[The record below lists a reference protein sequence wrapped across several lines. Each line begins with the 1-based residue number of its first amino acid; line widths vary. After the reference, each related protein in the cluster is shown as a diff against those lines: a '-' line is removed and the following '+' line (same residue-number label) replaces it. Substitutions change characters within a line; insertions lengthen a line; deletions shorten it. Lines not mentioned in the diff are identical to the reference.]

1 MKALTSL
8 DLAVAEIRPLRENIG
23 IQWTKVD
30 RSGRSC
36 YRSTDNPLGKG
47 PPMFRGSSPAKIDD
61 KGRLKVPTE
70 FRRSLEETYGMEVFI
85 TSVKGES
92 ALIYPLPV
100 WEEIE
105 AKLQKVPSS
114 NPSKQRYLA
123 RVNYFGQQLR
133 LDAQG
138 RGVLPQ
144 ILRDRAQIVGEVVV
158 SGRLDH
164 LEVWNWDL
172 FDQQLLDDP
181 LTEDDFEALSE
192 LGI

>member
-1 MKALTSL
+1 
-8 DLAVAEIRPLRENIG
+8 
-23 IQWTKVD
+23 
-30 RSGRSC
+30 
-36 YRSTDNPLGKG
+36 
-47 PPMFRGSSPAKIDD
+47 
-61 KGRLKVPTE
+61 
-70 FRRSLEETYGMEVFI
+70 EVFV

-105 AKLQKVPSS
+105 AKLRKVPSS

-138 RGVLPQ
+138 RAVLPQ

-164 LEVWNWDL
+164 LEVWNRDL